1 MKIKSNSKLFF
12 CGLLSFILLLSGMNL
27 NIYAQENTLS
37 SNTTDITMEEG
48 YSVLASQRNTPYYV
62 DQNGKILDTAPMGEP
77 YVEVLYDSRWDTK
90 TNSELTT
97 RAGTTAYQ
105 YININGIVL
114 KGSSGGHYSVS
125 WYNTTI
131 NVGMYVYFNTSTL
144 NITSVKDATVLYT
157 NCPLISSHSN
167 AWVSASAS
175 GGRAH
180 AKGYITYYEP
190 YRETLTGSG
199 SWGFK

>member
-1 MKIKSNSKLFF
+1 MKIKSNIKLFF

-37 SNTTDITMEEG
+37 SNTTD
-48 YSVLASQRNTPYYV
+48 
-62 DQNGKILDTAPMGEP
+62 
-77 YVEVLYDSRWDTK
+77 
-90 TNSELTT
+90 
-97 RAGTTAYQ
+97 
-105 YININGIVL
+105 
-114 KGSSGGHYSVS
+114 
-125 WYNTTI
+125 
-131 NVGMYVYFNTSTL
+131 
-144 NITSVKDATVLYT
+144 ITSVKDATVLYT

>member
-1 MKIKSNSKLFF
+1 MKIKSNIKLFF

-27 NIYAQENTLS
+27 NIYAQENTL
-37 SNTTDITMEEG
+37 
-48 YSVLASQRNTPYYV
+48 
-62 DQNGKILDTAPMGEP
+62 
-77 YVEVLYDSRWDTK
+77 
-90 TNSELTT
+90 
-97 RAGTTAYQ
+97 
-105 YININGIVL
+105 
-114 KGSSGGHYSVS
+114 
-125 WYNTTI
+125 
-131 NVGMYVYFNTSTL
+131 
-144 NITSVKDATVLYT
+144 
-157 NCPLISSHSN
+157 SSHSN

>member
-1 MKIKSNSKLFF
+1 MKIKSNIKLFF
-12 CGLLSFILLLSGMNL
+12 CGLLSCILLLSGMNL
-27 NIYAQENTLS
+27 NIYAQEKPLFKYNRYY
-37 SNTTDITMEEG
+37 NGRRIFC
-48 YSVLASQRNTPYYV
+48 LASQRNTPYYV